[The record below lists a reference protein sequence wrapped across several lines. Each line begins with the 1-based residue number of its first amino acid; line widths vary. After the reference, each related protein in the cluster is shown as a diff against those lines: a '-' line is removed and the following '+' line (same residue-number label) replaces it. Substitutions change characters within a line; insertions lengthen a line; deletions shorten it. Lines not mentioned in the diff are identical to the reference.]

1 MVLSNFY
8 LPLLIHRPQMPWAW
22 PLVLKYF
29 LMLLPEYDSREWIQG
44 ARMMWGWHQTWQIML
59 QCLTQRR
66 IKRQVRT
73 YNMLLNPHIRPQ
85 TFNLLPQTVQILL
98 LRMWMVGFEYSQGV
112 VVDLFPALDVS
123 LQTAQHSVKLTL
135 FLLV

>member
-1 MVLSNFY
+1 
-8 LPLLIHRPQMPWAW
+8 
-22 PLVLKYF
+22 
-29 LMLLPEYDSREWIQG
+29 
-44 ARMMWGWHQTWQIML
+44 MMWRWHQTGQIML
-59 QCLTQRR
+59 QRLTKRR

-85 TFNLLPQTVQILL
+85 TFNLLPQAVQILL
-98 LRMWMVGFEYSQGV
+98 LRMRVVGFEYSQGV